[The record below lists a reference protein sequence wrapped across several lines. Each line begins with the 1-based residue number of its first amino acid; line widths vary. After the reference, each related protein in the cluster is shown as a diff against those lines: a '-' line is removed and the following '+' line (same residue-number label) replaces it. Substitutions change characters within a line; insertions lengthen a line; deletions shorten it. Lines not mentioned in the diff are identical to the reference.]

1 MTTNIITCLT
11 FLTIGHIL
19 AESCTDADLIQ
30 KIAEWSNTLPVLV
43 KQDEK
48 RLQNFRDFEPI
59 HDNPSL
65 LRNTYYKMVSETQQ
79 TACNII
85 KRIGGSWIKDCGF
98 LDGEK
103 IICMDNLHE
112 AVKKNKCLIYSF
124 GLADDWDFELGMAK
138 IGCVVRA
145 FDPNVEIPKKYADIK
160 NLHFQ
165 KIGLSNKVGKLKNGA
180 PDGSIRNMPV
190 VNLKAAMEIFGD
202 QDKEITY
209 LKLDVEG
216 AEFFAL
222 PEMVKSGVFKQIRQ
236 MGIEMHTGSR
246 NLHNPKVIQKH
257 LNSSLMA
264 FKELQETYG
273 FRLIAY
279 NANGCMGKKYC
290 LTRSYHNYHDLVF
303 YKPPS
308 SNLNDSTCDKLK

>member
-1 MTTNIITCLT
+1 
-11 FLTIGHIL
+11 
-19 AESCTDADLIQ
+19 
-30 KIAEWSNTLPVLV
+30 
-43 KQDEK
+43 
-48 RLQNFRDFEPI
+48 
-59 HDNPSL
+59 
-65 LRNTYYKMVSETQQ
+65 
-79 TACNII
+79 
-85 KRIGGSWIKDCGF
+85 
-98 LDGEK
+98 
-103 IICMDNLHE
+103 MDNLHE

-124 GLADDWDFELGMAK
+124 GLADDWDFELGRSFKIRLSTTILINSATYLGMAK

-145 FDPNVEIPKKYADIK
+145 FDPNVEIPKKYADTK

-190 VNLKAAMEIFGD
+190 VNLKGAMEIFGD

-216 AEFFAL
+216 AEFLAL

-257 LNSSLMA
+257 LNSSLMV

-279 NANGCMGKKYC
+279 NANGCMGKFCNY
-290 LTRSYHNYHDLVF
+290 LT
-303 YKPPS
+303 
-308 SNLNDSTCDKLK
+308 